1 MLSLALAMGML
12 AVAADAPATAST
24 PNSPDAAQAASVEQD
39 VQRPFHEIRG
49 EMTDLLRE
57 EALAKDSSDKAA
69 AVHKLV
75 RLFRQIQADPRY
87 EDSDTLKQ
95 YKFKIFGR
103 LTRVKAEI
111 ERKIARDQRLGS
123 RESGVSA
130 DPEADAASA
139 HLSEQLALV
148 SMSLGG
154 PAKLFNDAGGAFGG
168 AAVGP
173 DYGPDLV
180 DLIQSTIRP
189 SFWDVNGGPGTIVY
203 YRPLRVLVIS
213 ATSEVHGRVG
223 GLVGGLRDVAK

>member
-1 MLSLALAMGML
+1 MLSLALAMGMM
-12 AVAADAPATAST
+12 AVAADSPATAST
-24 PNSPDAAQAASVEQD
+24 PGSTDAAQAATAEQD
-39 VQRPFHEIRG
+39 ALRPYHEIRG

-57 EALAKDSSDKAA
+57 EALAQSPSDKAA
-69 AVHKLV
+69 AVRKLA

-87 EDSDTLKQ
+87 QDSDTLKQ

-111 ERKIARDQRLGS
+111 ERKIAREERLGGGL
-123 RESGVSA
+123 RGASA

-154 PAKLFNDAGGAFGG
+154 PARLFNDAGGALGG

-223 GLVGGLRDVAK
+223 GLVGGLRDASK